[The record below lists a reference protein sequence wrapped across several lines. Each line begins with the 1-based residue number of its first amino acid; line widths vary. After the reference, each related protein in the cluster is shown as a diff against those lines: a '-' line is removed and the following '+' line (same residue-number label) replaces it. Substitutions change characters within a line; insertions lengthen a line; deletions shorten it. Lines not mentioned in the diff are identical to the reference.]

1 MPQLVRRASK
11 NLSEEYVANLAARI
25 RAPSSH
31 LDQRASRRRQVDDD
45 AERPGNRHRRT
56 GGGDFHLAVSADYP
70 RRRPHRLSTFT
81 HVAPETICMYLDGL
95 DEPIRCTPNHITWSV
110 EAKDFVEAHVLHPG
124 NLVLCDDGPRKISRV
139 EKIAEPIRV
148 YNLEVQGQHV
158 YQVSSLGML
167 VHNASPAPM
176 GADGGGASSF
186 ANNYLQRLLGNLRGE
201 SNVVRAL
208 NRQVSRGLAT
218 ADDIVAL
225 EQAAAQ
231 RAILTDRL
239 SMMLAHPN

>member
-1 MPQLVRRASK
+1 MRTSQHEFVLRAATWI
-11 NLSEEYVANLAARI
+11 NE
-25 RAPSSH
+25 
-31 LDQRASRRRQVDDD
+31 
-45 AERPGNRHRRT
+45 
-56 GGGDFHLAVSADYP
+56 HLADGKSTMMLNVPEIGIDEPAEVISIWP
-70 RRRPHRLSTFT
+70 CPPITLGEGRIVISTFT

-110 EAKDFVEAHVLHPG
+110 EAKDFVEAHELHPG